1 MSDEKY
7 SSVDDLMRAVNKFVD
22 DHKKDGE
29 DGGGYFVGF
38 KVHVFLGRG
47 VHEFELGDTE
57 TTLAKEVESAKKD
70 LEEAQKSWNIS
81 KTRNGELLM
90 GIFFL

>member
-38 KVHVFLGRG
+38 KVHVYLGRG

-57 TTLAKEVESAKKD
+57 TTLAKDVENAKND
-70 LEEAQKSWNIS
+70 LEKAQK
-81 KTRNGELLM
+81 KLELLKNKKRRTVD
-90 GIFFL
+90 